1 MLNVETVKITFP
13 LKKKFVVSKGSAEKK
28 TNLLTI
34 LNNRYTGEASGSVH
48 YGPDLD
54 VISNDIKKGVELINE
69 FKEITLKSLEQI
81 AAFNI
86 NPVSRSALLSMILN
100 YLSGETRRYPWEI
113 LSIGA
118 PVGVKSSITISL
130 GEASKMIKDIYDSEF
145 PIVKVKLGGEEDL
158 KVIEALKGMTDI
170 EVRVDANGAWSCEKA
185 EEMIFHLASNGVY
198 IIEQPTDVQFIK
210 DWPALKGRFEQ
221 VELILDEGLNN
232 LEDYHLYAEY
242 AGGVN
247 IKMEKCGGIINA
259 IKIARVAHN
268 EKKKVMLGCMVES
281 SVGIAQSLYM
291 SSMAD
296 YWDLDGP
303 LLIEDDIATG
313 INYSMDTIEVD
324 REIIGGPKLKRD
336 VVEKYIKE

>member
-1 MLNVETVKITFP
+1 MFNVETVKITFP

-54 VISNDIKKGVELINE
+54 VISKDIKKGMELINE
-69 FKEITLKSLEQI
+69 FKEISFKSLEQI
-81 AAFNI
+81 SAFNI

-130 GEASKMIKDIYDSEF
+130 GEASKMIMDIYDSEF
-145 PIVKVKLGGEEDL
+145 PIVKLKLGGEEDL
-158 KVIEALKGMTDI
+158 KVIEALKDMTDI

-185 EEMIFHLASNGVY
+185 EEMIFHLANNGVY
-198 IIEQPTDVQFIK
+198 IIEQPTDVQYIK
-210 DWPALKGRFEQ
+210 DWPALKGKFEQ

-232 LEDYHLYAEY
+232 LEDYHLYADY
-242 AGGVN
+242 VGGVN

-259 IKIARVAHN
+259 IKIARAARN

>member
-1 MLNVETVKITFP
+1 MFNVETVKITFP

-54 VISNDIKKGVELINE
+54 VISKDIKKGMELINE
-69 FKEITLKSLEQI
+69 FKEISFKSLEQI
-81 AAFNI
+81 SAFNI

-130 GEASKMIKDIYDSEF
+130 GEASKMIMDIYDSEF
-145 PIVKVKLGGEEDL
+145 PIVKLKLGGEEDL
-158 KVIEALKGMTDI
+158 KVIEALKDMTDI

-185 EEMIFHLASNGVY
+185 EEMIFHLANNGVY
-198 IIEQPTDVQFIK
+198 IIEQPTDVQHIK
-210 DWPALKGRFEQ
+210 DWPALKGKFEQ

-232 LEDYHLYAEY
+232 LEDYHLYADY
-242 AGGVN
+242 VGGVN

-259 IKIARVAHN
+259 IKIARAARN